1 MAQRPPTRR
10 AIAPGLFELHDDGSL
25 TLIGGYSPSSG
36 HHHFPRFPLCPYSG
50 ADDVEPARLPD
61 RGTLSL
67 WTAVTAAPPGY
78 SGPVPFGF
86 GIVELHDD
94 SQTDSQTG
102 LRVVT
107 RITEADPAALGFGM
121 AMRLVADVV
130 AVDEDGTEVVAWAFA
145 PEPSSA

>member
-1 MAQRPPTRR
+1 MASRAPMRR
-10 AIAPGLFELHDDGSL
+10 AIAPELFDLDADGNL
-25 TLIGGYSPSSG
+25 TLLGGYSPTSG
-36 HHHFPRFPLCPYSG
+36 LHHFPRVSICPYTG
-50 ADDVEPARLPD
+50 ADDVEGARLAD
-61 RGTLSL
+61 RGTLWA

-86 GIVELHDD
+86 GIVELPD
-94 SQTDSQTG
+94 G

-130 AVDEDGTEVVAWAFA
+130 AVDDDGTEVVAWAFA
-145 PEPSSA
+145 PEPSGA